1 MDIDDIHLLLQKNI
15 HKYLNDAFLKGYG
28 AFLTGCE
35 DYFKKFIP
43 RDPNSHI
50 VVKITTEEDSG
61 PLPIARVEVDVITH
75 APLGTELR
83 STIQDYVVSTI
94 CNIR

>member
-15 HKYLNDAFLKGYG
+15 HKYLNGAFLK
-28 AFLTGCE
+28 GCE

-50 VVKITTEEDSG
+50 VVKITIKEDSDT
-61 PLPIARVEVDVITH
+61 LPSCRIMLKVQYT
-75 APLGTELR
+75 T
-83 STIQDYVVSTI
+83 
-94 CNIR
+94 